1 MSNNRV
7 VLIVVDA
14 LRFDTACTHM
24 GYMQHL
30 VERGVAARYEVRS
43 EVPSLSRPLY
53 ETILTGTPPIIHGV
67 TSNRTVRLSNQTS
80 LFHLAKSSG
89 KTTAAAAYY
98 WVSELYN
105 RAPFQHFEDRIQLDM
120 DLPIENGLFYFED
133 HYPDSHLFAE
143 AAWLMDQKE
152 PDFLYIHPMNVDDD
166 GHKFTADSKEYRN
179 RVLAVDGLLSLF
191 IPKCL
196 EQGYEVIVTADHGM
210 TNDGNHGGNTVEDR
224 HVPMFVLSKLVK
236 AGINEGVVSQLQVAP
251 LVCRLLD
258 IEPSEEMVPLLLDG
272 VRSFN
277 QQGLGVVAS
286 RL

>member
-14 LRFDTACTHM
+14 LRYDTACTHM
-24 GYMQHL
+24 GFMQHL
-30 VERGVAARYEVRS
+30 VERGAAARYEVRS

-67 TSNRTVRLSNQTS
+67 TSNVTVRLSNQTS
-80 LFHLAKSSG
+80 LFHLAKESG
-89 KTTAAAAYY
+89 KTTAAAAYH

-105 RAPFQHFEDRIQLDM
+105 RAPFNHFTDRIQLDT

-143 AAWLMDQKE
+143 AAWLMNEKQ

-179 RVLAVDGLLSLF
+179 RVLAVDAILSMF
-191 IPKCL
+191 IPYCL
-196 EQGYEVIVTADHGM
+196 EQGYEVVVTADHGM
-210 TNDGNHGGNTVEDR
+210 TSDGNHGGNTIEDR
-224 HVPMFVLSKLVK
+224 HVPMFVLSRQLKP
-236 AGINEGVVSQLQVAP
+236 GIYEGIVSQLQVAP
-251 LVCRLLD
+251 LVCQLLD

-272 VRSFN
+272 
-277 QQGLGVVAS
+277 AS
-286 RL
+286 MKKEA

>member
-80 LFHLAKSSG
+80 LFHLAQSSG
-89 KTTAAAAYY
+89 KKTAAAAYY

-105 RAPFQHFEDRIQLDM
+105 RAPFQHFEDRIQLDT

-143 AAWLMDQKE
+143 AAWLMDQKK

-272 VRSFN
+272 VRSIHN
-277 QQGLGVVAS
+277 V
-286 RL
+286 

>member
-14 LRFDTACTHM
+14 LRYDTACTHM

-30 VERGVAARYEVRS
+30 VERDAAARYEVRS

-67 TSNRTVRLSNQTS
+67 TNNATVRLSNQVS

-89 KTTAAAAYY
+89 KSTAAAAYY

-105 RAPFQHFEDRIQLDM
+105 RAPFNHFEDRIQLNSE
-120 DLPIENGLFYFED
+120 LPIENGLFYFED

-143 AAWLMDQKE
+143 AAWLMDEKQ

-179 RVLAVDGLLSLF
+179 RVLAVDAILSMF

-196 EQGYEVIVTADHGM
+196 ERGYDVIVTADHGM
-210 TNDGNHGGNTVEDR
+210 TSDGNHGGNTIADR
-224 HVPMFVLSKLVK
+224 HVPMFVLSKQVK
-236 AGINEGVVSQLQVAP
+236 PGINEGIISQLQVAP
-251 LVCRLLD
+251 LVCQLLN
-258 IEPSEEMVPLLLDG
+258 IKPSEEMVPILLNG
-272 VRSFN
+272 VRIKKE
-277 QQGLGVVAS
+277 V
-286 RL
+286 

>member
-1 MSNNRV
+1 MLNKRV

-14 LRFDTACTHM
+14 LRYDTACTHM

-30 VERGVAARYEVRS
+30 VERGAAARYEVRS

-67 TSNRTVRLSNQTS
+67 TSNMTVRLSNQTS

-105 RAPFQHFEDRIQLDM
+105 HAPFRHFEDRIQLDTE
-120 DLPIENGLFYFED
+120 LTIENGFFYFED

-143 AAWLMDQKE
+143 AAWLMDQKK

-179 RVLAVDGLLSLF
+179 RVLAVDALLSLF

-196 EQGYEVIVTADHGM
+196 EQGCEVVVTADHGM
-210 TNDGNHGGNTVEDR
+210 TSDGNHGGNTTEDR
-224 HVPMFVLSKLVK
+224 HVPMFVLSKQVR
-236 AGINEGVVSQLQVAP
+236 AGINEGIVSQLQVAP
-251 LVCRLLD
+251 LVCHLLN

-272 VRSFN
+272 VRM
-277 QQGLGVVAS
+277 LKEA
-286 RL
+286 

>member
-14 LRFDTACTHM
+14 LRYDTACTHM

-30 VERGVAARYEVRS
+30 VERNVAARYEVRS

-67 TSNRTVRLSNQTS
+67 TSNHTVRLSTQKS
-80 LFHLAKSSG
+80 LFHLIKNNG
-89 KTTAAAAYY
+89 KKTAAAAYY

-105 RAPFQHFEDRIQLDM
+105 RAPFNPVEDRIQFDT
-120 DLPIENGLFYFED
+120 DHPIENGIFYFED

-143 AAWLMDQKE
+143 AAWLLDQKQ

-179 RVLAVDGLLSLF
+179 RVLAVDGYLSLF

-196 EQGYEVIVTADHGM
+196 EQGYDVIVTADHGM
-210 TNDGNHGGNTVEDR
+210 TNDGNHGGNTIEDR
-224 HVPMFVLSKLVK
+224 HVPLFVLSNQVK
-236 AGINEGVVSQLQVAP
+236 PEIYEGVVSQLQVAP
-251 LVCRLLD
+251 LVCHLLE
-258 IEPSEEMVPLLLDG
+258 IEPSDEMVPLQLKG
-272 VRSFN
+272 VCS
-277 QQGLGVVAS
+277 L
-286 RL
+286 